1 VRRGPGITQVHEPC
15 GRPRLQSNK
24 FAKHKKDEAV
34 ISKDAAH
41 KFKQLRVRQRSSRDA
56 LHGCIDQPLTCLPV
70 RMRPIPQFDPDN
82 VKTVTD
88 IQREQAAQKA
98 QQQPV
103 AAKAGKPA
111 VNGTTKPAAAAGAK
125 GGKADQDE
133 DEDDNDDN
141 VESESDEDDGEDDDE
156 SDEDEYNKDDDD
168 DDDDDDME
176 DDEEDD
182 DEDVSD
188 AESDAESDIPA
199 ASGKRA
205 SHAQPSAS
213 AGSAPTKLTK
223 AQAAQASAGH
233 AKAVLEEHLGKAAS
247 HCMYRTTQLLA

>member
-1 VRRGPGITQVHEPC
+1 MRRGPGLTQVHEPC

-56 LHGCIDQPLTCLPV
+56 LPGCMDQSLTCLPV
-70 RMRPIPQFDPDN
+70 RLRPIQQFDPDN

-98 QQQPV
+98 QQQSA

-111 VNGTTKPAAAAGAK
+111 ANGTAKPAAAAGAK
-125 GGKADQDE
+125 GGKANQDE
-133 DEDDNDDN
+133 DEDDADDD
-141 VESESDEDDGEDDDE
+141 VKSESDEDDGEDDDE
-156 SDEDEYNKDDDD
+156 SDEDEYNEDDDD
-168 DDDDDDME
+168 DDDLE
-176 DDEEDD
+176 EDEEDD

-188 AESDAESDIPA
+188 AESDAESDILA

-205 SHAQPSAS
+205 RHAQLSAS
-213 AGSAPTKLTK
+213 AGSAPTKFTK
-223 AQAAQASAGH
+223 AQAAQASAGP
-233 AKAVLEEHLGKAAS
+233 ANAVLEEHLGKAAS
-247 HCMYRTTQLLA
+247 QCMNRITQLLA